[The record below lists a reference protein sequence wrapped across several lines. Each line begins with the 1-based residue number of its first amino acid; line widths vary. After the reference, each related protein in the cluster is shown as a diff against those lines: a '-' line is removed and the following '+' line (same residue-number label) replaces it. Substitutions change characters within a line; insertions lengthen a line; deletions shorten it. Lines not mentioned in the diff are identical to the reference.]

1 MVIPEGAEQL
11 PQIACSL
18 DSGDFAE
25 RGAFVK
31 QTFDRWLVSQ
41 TRSDRTL
48 HLRFADDAEAE
59 TSLKELIRLESQCC
73 PFFSFDLRK
82 ADGSLFLSIG
92 VPEGAE
98 PTLDAFTTFS
108 ST

>member
-1 MVIPEGAEQL
+1 MVIPQGAAQL

-18 DSGDFAE
+18 DAGDFAK
-25 RGAFVK
+25 RWIFIK

-48 HLRFADDAEAE
+48 HLRFTDDAEAE
-59 TSLKELIRLESQCC
+59 STLKEWIRLESQCC
-73 PFFSFDLRK
+73 PFFSFDLRR

-92 VPEGAE
+92 VPAGAE
-98 PTLDAFTTFS
+98 LTLDAFDTLS
-108 ST
+108 SS